1 VTSREFYFR
10 RVEDVRILMLQ
21 YGLMEKPVWATE
33 FGWATWNTSSG
44 YEFGNQ
50 ISYETQ
56 ATYLVDAVQ
65 YARTH
70 YSGWLTGMFVWNL
83 NFAISWRAAGNE
95 FHEQASF
102 GVMNGNWT
110 PRPAYTALKN
120 MPK

>member
-1 VTSREFYFR
+1 
-10 RVEDVRILMLQ
+10 
-21 YGLMEKPVWATE
+21 
-33 FGWATWNTSSG
+33 
-44 YEFGNQ
+44 
-50 ISYETQ
+50 
-56 ATYLVDAVQ
+56 
-65 YARTH
+65 
-70 YSGWLTGMFVWNL
+70 MFVWNL